1 MRFMV
6 LLKANAESEGGG
18 MPDEQMLTEMMEY
31 NERLVN
37 AGVMVGGE
45 GLHPSSAGARVKFSG
60 EDRTVTDGPFTETKE
75 LLAGFWILQTASLD
89 EAVEWVKQIP
99 NPTGEESE
107 VEIRQVVE
115 AADFG
120 EAFTPELQAKDAEL
134 RAKEAQTRGESD

>member
-18 MPDEQMLTEMMEY
+18 IPDEQMLTEMMAY

-45 GLHPSSAGARVKFSG
+45 GLHPSSSGARVKFSG